1 MIHDCVA
8 TTLERHRLEDLRRTT
23 ERRFLHKQAAA
34 PSSLSL
40 LAVLWIDG

>member
-23 ERRFLHKQAAA
+23 ERRCLHTQTAT

-40 LAVLWIDG
+40 LALLWVAG